1 MQKTNVMRML
11 DKAKIPYTTLT
22 YEVDESDLSGTHIA
36 SVTGLDPEKVFKTLV
51 AKGDKNGFCVF
62 CIPCHKEVDLKKA
75 AKVTGDKKVEF
86 LHLKDLLPTTGYIRG
101 GCSPIGMK
109 KRFPTF
115 IHESAQNFD
124 TISVSGGMRGLQV
137 ILSPTALAEFVG
149 AKFSNLIAGDENE

>member
-11 DKAKIPYTTLT
+11 DKAKIPYTTIT

-36 SVTGLDPEKVFKTLV
+36 ECTGMDPEKVFKTLV

-62 CIPCHKEVDLKKA
+62 CIPCAEEVDLKKA

-109 KRFPTF
+109 KRFPTY
-115 IHESAQNFD
+115 IHESARNFE

-137 ILSPTALAEFVG
+137 ILSPEELSGFVG
-149 AKFSNLIAGDENE
+149 AKFADIIAEV